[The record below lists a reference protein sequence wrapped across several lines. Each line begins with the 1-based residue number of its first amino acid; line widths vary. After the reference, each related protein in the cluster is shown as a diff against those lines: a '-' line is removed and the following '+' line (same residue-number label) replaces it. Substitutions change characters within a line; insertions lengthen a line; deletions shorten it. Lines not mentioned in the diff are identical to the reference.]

1 MSEYKQVF
9 NLGTYLKFAL
19 AELTQIKIYIMASII
34 GFIIC
39 FFTDHYS
46 TVPFIVPLIVQ
57 VISRSGVKY
66 RQRHLSA
73 LVELPAQ
80 TEAPVFIMDRN
91 GEILLSVGKTQDLFS
106 EYRITRIQELI
117 GPGLLDPV
125 VGMAKNGNGG
135 DTHAPSVEA
144 FSDITLKWY
153 DIKAKA
159 MESKESEGKILVW
172 FQDITLRKI
181 FDFRLQDLVRY
192 SGTLLY
198 TLEHVVASGD
208 AFQTLSAFLLKD
220 YDAVFITRTDEEKN
234 LVGAVFKNRDDR
246 VETSDV
252 IMIPKESLAPINI
265 SRKRAEIISDDME
278 KYDSPEAF
286 LKKNPLDP
294 RVLDFIGVPIRNFI
308 TYNEA
313 DLSIIAFNFKSK
325 ITAYEKRFFE
335 FLVNNYRTMVMLV
348 DLEKKRKDR
357 AGDCIGQD
365 A

>member
-19 AELTQIKIYIMASII
+19 AEFTQIKIYILASVI

-57 VISRSGVKY
+57 VLSRSGVKY

-80 TEAPVFIMDRN
+80 TEAPVFIMNRN
-91 GEILLSVGKTQDLFS
+91 GEILLSVGKTQDLFT
-106 EYRITRIQELI
+106 EYRITRIQQLI
-117 GPGLLDPV
+117 GPGLLAPV
-125 VGMAKNGNGG
+125 IEMAENGKSG

-159 MESKESEGKILVW
+159 MASKESTGKILVW

-198 TLEHVVASGD
+198 TLENIVDSGD

-220 YDAVFITRTDEEKN
+220 YDAVFITRTDEDKN
-234 LVGAVFKNRDDR
+234 LVGSVFKTTDDR
-246 VETSDV
+246 VETSGV
-252 IMIPKESLAPINI
+252 IMIPKESLAPINM
-265 SRKRAEIISDDME
+265 SRKKAEIISDDIE
-278 KYDSPEAF
+278 GYDSQEAF
-286 LKKNPLDP
+286 LQKNPLDP
-294 RVLDFIGVPIRNFI
+294 RVLDFIGTPIRNFI

-357 AGDCIGQD
+357 PARHMGQD
-365 A
+365 T